1 MGVIP
6 ARSIKSDVFSKPFP
20 FYYFFTR
27 AKFDKPLNRRAII
40 AGVDDRWTGF
50 YVRWIARAWVIFMLV
65 FVFIIGLKGMFQDPP
80 DDYYNV
86 VVERACAE
94 CRLPDACPIATE
106 VEGEDLAM
114 CEGVQQAPLWL
125 WRRGQ
130 RDGPW
135 FLQLCLSGSGARQ
148 RACML
153 PCAGHVHDHEGRHG
167 VEGCGSHPVGVG

>member
-65 FVFIIGLKGMFQDPP
+65 FVFIIGLQGMFQDPP

-114 CEGVQQAPLWL
+114 CEEACSKLPFGFGGAANGTAPGSCNFAYLEVEPDSEPYATL
-125 WRRGQ
+125 CRTRARSRRAPWRR
-130 RDGPW
+130 R
-135 FLQLCLSGSGARQ
+135 LRLAS
-148 RACML
+148 
-153 PCAGHVHDHEGRHG
+153 
-167 VEGCGSHPVGVG
+167 